1 MERRKGEKEEGSKE
15 GRERRRKGSKGGR
28 EITRI
33 KVTLLFIMSQI
44 KEEIMICIFQ
54 VTGINAVT

>member
-33 KVTLLFIMSQI
+33 KVTLVFRMSHI
-44 KEEIMICIFQ
+44 KEEIVICIFQ